1 METTNAIVRIV
12 NELTSSSTT
21 QPSIVIVEQ
30 PAKQST
36 RFRYES
42 EDRAVPLLG
51 ENSTKE
57 KKSYPAIKVVNY
69 TGTAYVI
76 VSCVTS
82 SAEPYR

>member
-1 METTNAIVRIV
+1 METTNAIVQIV
-12 NELTSSSTT
+12 NEPASSSTR
-21 QPSIVIVEQ
+21 QPSIVIVEE

-42 EDRAVPLLG
+42 EERAVPLLG

-57 KKSYPAIKVVNY
+57 NKSYPAIKVVNY